1 MGFLHLL
8 ISVWKVAIVVNI
20 MTLYM
25 VMYSLQMCKCGK
37 HDICV
42 NTKYKT
48 IDTIRT
54 VCGVIGVV
62 LFSTGNVVMSSVDVV
77 VGKVPFAW
85 LLGSVVA
92 IVGVAFGAAV
102 ATVDMKNRLHR
113 LTFALFMVA
122 AGVYN
127 IIENPRAEVICPC
140 LPGYYGS
147 DATGFMDKC
156 LPCRCG
162 NGNCMETIY
171 GDGTCSCPARYDPV
185 ATGEACTVC
194 VPGAEGDSCERCKVG
209 WKFPECTECYPGYQA
224 PCDFTA
230 TGVITHTCKE
240 GWNTTCAKTIDM
252 NPLPPWSSITSV
264 TSVNCSVNTTYSRT
278 VRCDVC
284 ADGYNGRD
292 CTPCPDCTK
301 DDSFATCLT
310 NRRTLNPTLST
321 IACYDDYDC
330 DSFQCVGN
338 KLCANEIR
346 ERTGCK
352 CSAGFAGPVCEP
364 CVEYTVDVGETCV
377 KGTCLYNPVI
387 EEPYCFCASDYLAPA
402 GICSQNVNGECE
414 PGYWGDKCEPCN
426 CANGICDDGR
436 NGNGDCSSCYNSE
449 WIFDGLG
456 MWDGPQCRSC
466 APGLLKVG
474 CGDTCLPTPAY
485 QVNYSDGSMWNGKTC
500 GEVQRCDRSGI
511 GPCLRDCL
519 ANGTIGTDCPTR
531 TIGKSIQLNTS
542 TCELTSEPDWYKCTD
557 IDDCVDQSCPGHGT
571 CTDGIGS
578 FSCDCDNGWSGD
590 TCDQDVDECV
600 DQSCSGHGTCTDST
614 DSTVAIG
621 IFKCV
626 CDLGWSGD
634 TCGTDVDEC
643 SPTPC
648 DNGQC
653 IESKTDSTVAIGV
666 FKCVCDSGW
675 SGDTCST
682 DVDECV
688 DQSCSGHGTC
698 TDSTDSTVAIG
709 VFKCACDSGWS
720 GDTCSTDMDECVDQS
735 CSMHGTCTESNTN
748 PTVALGEYSCACG
761 TGWSGD
767 TCGTDVDE
775 CDGQSCPGHGTCTD
789 SNTDS
794 TVALGEYSCRCYQ
807 SGGFIGTNCDQ
818 MVGPEITSG
827 QCGNPITTFEK
838 CKEAQMSFDYDGMT
852 NEISDTN
859 VPFGCGWR
867 DNFKWFFNNRTG
879 NSNCSMTHH
888 CACMIDGP
896 CDWRTCPSKKTCID
910 SRNSTSFS
918 DREYHC
924 DCNLGWEGENCD
936 QCSLGWEGENCDQ
949 DIDECESNPCNTGTC
964 TESKTDLQV
973 TVGEYKCECEG
984 ELIGNC
990 DHVSVTSG
998 SCDTN
1003 TTSEKCRQFGTQY
1016 EFTPE
1021 GVCLHIINKTVWME
1035 SISSWEFNFNCSEL
1049 TPCICVAHGV
1059 HCNTDSDCPGVNI
1072 FCHNNECGQLTLNSP
1087 GFGGSVFETDP
1098 ETETDLVPGM
1108 DA

>member
-1 MGFLHLL
+1 
-8 ISVWKVAIVVNI
+8 
-20 MTLYM
+20 
-25 VMYSLQMCKCGK
+25 
-37 HDICV
+37 
-42 NTKYKT
+42 
-48 IDTIRT
+48 
-54 VCGVIGVV
+54 
-62 LFSTGNVVMSSVDVV
+62 
-77 VGKVPFAW
+77 
-85 LLGSVVA
+85 
-92 IVGVAFGAAV
+92 
-102 ATVDMKNRLHR
+102 
-113 LTFALFMVA
+113 
-122 AGVYN
+122 
-127 IIENPRAEVICPC
+127 
-140 LPGYYGS
+140 
-147 DATGFMDKC
+147 
-156 LPCRCG
+156 
-162 NGNCMETIY
+162 
-171 GDGTCSCPARYDPV
+171 
-185 ATGEACTVC
+185 
-194 VPGAEGDSCERCKVG
+194 
-209 WKFPECTECYPGYQA
+209 
-224 PCDFTA
+224 
-230 TGVITHTCKE
+230 
-240 GWNTTCAKTIDM
+240 
-252 NPLPPWSSITSV
+252 
-264 TSVNCSVNTTYSRT
+264 
-278 VRCDVC
+278 
-284 ADGYNGRD
+284 
-292 CTPCPDCTK
+292 
-301 DDSFATCLT
+301 
-310 NRRTLNPTLST
+310 
-321 IACYDDYDC
+321 
-330 DSFQCVGN
+330 
-338 KLCANEIR
+338 
-346 ERTGCK
+346 
-352 CSAGFAGPVCEP
+352 
-364 CVEYTVDVGETCV
+364 
-377 KGTCLYNPVI
+377 
-387 EEPYCFCASDYLAPA
+387 
-402 GICSQNVNGECE
+402 
-414 PGYWGDKCEPCN
+414 
-426 CANGICDDGR
+426 
-436 NGNGDCSSCYNSE
+436 
-449 WIFDGLG
+449 

-474 CGDTCLPTPAY
+474 CSDTCLPTPAW
-485 QVNYSDGSMWNGKTC
+485 QVNYSDGSMWYDKTC

-519 ANGTIGTDCPTR
+519 ASGTDCPTR
-531 TIGKSIQLNTS
+531 TIGKSVQLDRT
-542 TCELTSEPDWYKCTD
+542 TCELTSGPDWYKCTP
-557 IDDCVDQSCPGHGT
+557 ITCDDKPCKHGN
-571 CTDGIGS
+571 CTGIGS
-578 FSCDCDNGWSGD
+578 FSCACYTGWSGD

-614 DSTVAIG
+614 DSTVA
-621 IFKCV
+621 
-626 CDLGWSGD
+626 L
-634 TCGTDVDEC
+634 
-643 SPTPC
+643 
-648 DNGQC
+648 
-653 IESKTDSTVAIGV
+653 GV
-666 FKCVCDSGW
+666 FKCV
-675 SGDTCST
+675 
-682 DVDECV
+682 
-688 DQSCSGHGTC
+688 
-698 TDSTDSTVAIG
+698 
-709 VFKCACDSGWS
+709 CDSGWS

-807 SGGFIGTNCDQ
+807 NGGFIGTNCDQ

-924 DCNLGWEGENCD
+924 DCNPGWEGENCD
-936 QCSLGWEGENCDQ
+936 QCNLGWEGENCDQ

-973 TVGEYKCECEG
+973 AVGEYKCECEG

-990 DHVSVTSG
+990 DHVPITSG

-1021 GVCLHIINKTVWME
+1021 GVCLHIINRTVWME

-1072 FCHNNECGQLTLNSP
+1072 FCHNNECGQLLNSP
-1087 GFGGSVFETDP
+1087 EFGGSVFETDP

-1108 DA
+1108 GA

>member
-1 MGFLHLL
+1 LQTDAHKQARSDALHSDRLAVGFLHLL
-8 ISVWKVAIVVNI
+8 ISVWKVAINVNI
-20 MTLYM
+20 VTLYM

-162 NGNCMETIY
+162 NGTCMETIY

-194 VPGAEGDSCERCKVG
+194 VPGAEGDSCEMCKVG

-264 TSVNCSVNTTYSRT
+264 TSVTSVNCSVNTTYNRT

-292 CTPCPDCTK
+292 CTPCPNCTK

-310 NRRTLNPTLST
+310 NSRTRNPTLST

-449 WIFDGLG
+449 WIFDELG

-474 CGDTCLPTPAY
+474 CGDTCLPTPEY
-485 QVNYSDGSMWNGKTC
+485 LVNYSDGSRWNGKTC

-519 ANGTIGTDCPTR
+519 ANGTDGTDCPTR
-531 TIGKSIQLNTS
+531 TIGKSIQLDRT
-542 TCELTSEPDWYKCTD
+542 TCELTSGPNWYKCTP
-557 IDDCVDQSCPGHGT
+557 ITCDDKPCKHGN
-571 CTDGIGS
+571 CTGIGS

-590 TCDQDVDECV
+590 TCDQDVDECTGTPCV
-600 DQSCSGHGTCTDST
+600 HGTCTESNT
-614 DSTVAIG
+614 DSTVAVG

-653 IESKTDSTVAIGV
+653 IESKTDSTVAV
-666 FKCVCDSGW
+666 
-675 SGDTCST
+675 
-682 DVDECV
+682 
-688 DQSCSGHGTC
+688 
-698 TDSTDSTVAIG
+698 
-709 VFKCACDSGWS
+709 
-720 GDTCSTDMDECVDQS
+720 
-735 CSMHGTCTESNTN
+735 
-748 PTVALGEYSCACG
+748 
-761 TGWSGD
+761 
-767 TCGTDVDE
+767 
-775 CDGQSCPGHGTCTD
+775 
-789 SNTDS
+789 
-794 TVALGEYSCRCYQ
+794 GEYSCRCYQ
-807 SGGFIGTNCDQ
+807 NDGFIGTNCDQ
-818 MVGPEITSG
+818 MVSPEITSG

-852 NEISDTN
+852 NEINDTN
-859 VPFGCGWR
+859 VPFGCGWV

-924 DCNLGWEGENCD
+924 DCNPGWEGENCD
-936 QCSLGWEGENCDQ
+936 RCSLGWEGVNCDQ

-973 TVGEYKCECEG
+973 AVGEYKCECEG

-990 DHVSVTSG
+990 DHVPITSG
-998 SCDTN
+998 SCDTD

-1059 HCNTDSDCPGVNI
+1059 HCNTHSDCPGVNI

-1087 GFGGSVFETDP
+1087 ESVGGSVFETDP
-1098 ETETDLVPGM
+1098 ETELGTELGTELETDH